1 MSSNRFMTS
10 FSVLIVGHFPSIY
23 VSSTD
28 LVSRLHI
35 RISTETYC
43 TPIGDVC
50 LLIHA
55 GGCVFVIGLQ
65 NLSECSEKETAFK
78 MMGRKFPS

>member
-10 FSVLIVGHFPSIY
+10 FSVSIVGHFPSIY
-23 VSSTD
+23 VSSTG

-35 RISTETYC
+35 RISTGTCC
-43 TPIGDVC
+43 TPIGNAC
-50 LLIHA
+50 LLIYV

-65 NLSECSEKETAFK
+65 DLSDCSEEET
-78 MMGRKFPS
+78 